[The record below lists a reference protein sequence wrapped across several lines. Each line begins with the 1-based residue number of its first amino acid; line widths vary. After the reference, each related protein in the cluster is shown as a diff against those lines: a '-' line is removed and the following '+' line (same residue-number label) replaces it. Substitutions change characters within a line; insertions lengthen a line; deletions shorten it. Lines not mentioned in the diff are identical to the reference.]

1 MALPYP
7 SKSRTWTTST
17 PNSGDYFDDEFDQI
31 YANTSYLAGLVGENE
46 VTVANNDTYDFSTAT
61 GAFGVDVVDT
71 SDPEFRV
78 RALRSGSDVIVE
90 VPDYLAA
97 SVASGT
103 ASSLNF
109 YIAGGVLRMENKL
122 GGSKTFNLKEVF

>member
-7 SKSRTWTTST
+7 SKSRTWSTTT
-17 PNSGDYFDDEFDQI
+17 PNSGDYIDDEVDQI
-31 YANTSYLAGLVGENE
+31 YENFEYLAGLVGENE
-46 VTVANNDTYDFSTAT
+46 VTVSNDGTYDFDTAT
-61 GAFGVDVVDT
+61 GTFGIDVVDT

-78 RALRSGSDVIVE
+78 RALRSGSDVILE
-90 VPDYLAA
+90 LPDYIAA
-97 SVASGT
+97 TTASGT

-109 YIAGGVLRMENKL
+109 YISGSVLRMQNKL